1 MNEAKEQTKRF
12 LNAAD
17 VADYL
22 GVSVSK
28 GYKIISQL
36 NSELRKQ
43 GFLTVSGKVNRKYF
57 EKRLYSEEV

>member
-1 MNEAKEQTKRF
+1 MNEKREEVKRF
-12 LNAAD
+12 LTAAE

-36 NSELRKQ
+36 NAELREQ
-43 GFLTVSGKVNRKYF
+43 GFITVSGKVSRKYF
-57 EKRLYSEEV
+57 EKRIYSEEA

>member
-1 MNEAKEQTKRF
+1 MSEKKPEMKRF
-12 LNAAD
+12 MNATD

-36 NSELRKQ
+36 NAELKEQ
-43 GFLTVSGKVNRKYF
+43 GFLTVSGKVSRKYF
-57 EKRLYSEEV
+57 EKRIYSEEA